1 MAARNEASW
10 LRLQKPKPC
19 SWVTPLATIA
29 PLRRFCGPTE
39 EVMKKLKSILLA
51 LLLSVAF
58 AGSHVPSAFAGE
70 QEAVAPAVAEEPG
83 FFDSVLGSINKV
95 VETAF
100 FFSVIGD
107 AIQAPDLDD
116 KGQPVIDEMTGKT
129 KTHTIGLPFVVVVL
143 VSGALFFTVWY
154 RFINFRGFRH
164 AINVVRGK
172 YDDPEDIGEITHFQA
187 LTSALSATV
196 GLGNIAGVAIAIQ
209 LGGPGAVFWM
219 VLTAVFGMTSKFN
232 SCTLAQIYRKKN
244 PDGSIAGGPMYY
256 LDIGLR
262 ELGGPVFP
270 FLGKVLGVLF
280 ALMCIG
286 GSLGG
291 GNMFQSNQSFEAL
304 SNAFG
309 VSEDFNHIF
318 GVTMAGLVAAV
329 IIGGIKR
336 IGAATSK
343 IVPGMVALYVGA
355 CLFVL
360 VTHLS
365 ELPASLALIFERAFS
380 QNAMYGG
387 AAGVLVWGV
396 QRAAFSNEA
405 GVGSASIIHAAAKT
419 DEPVREGMVA
429 MLGPII
435 DTVIVCVMT
444 AMVVIVTGAW
454 EDPSIPQ
461 KAGITLT
468 NAAFG
473 RAISWFPAVLS
484 ICVLLF
490 AYSTMISWSYYGER
504 AWVYLLDHFS
514 GLGQRTLVVYRGLFV
529 LCVYV
534 GAVTN
539 LEQVLAF
546 SDMMILVMALPNIIG
561 GMILAPKVLPK
572 VKDYWSRYTS
582 GKMKPFS

>member
-1 MAARNEASW
+1 M
-10 LRLQKPKPC
+10 Q
-19 SWVTPLATIA
+19 
-29 PLRRFCGPTE
+29 
-39 EVMKKLKSILLA
+39 KLKSILIA
-51 LLLSVAF
+51 LLLLGALF
-58 AGSHVPSAFAGE
+58 SAS
-70 QEAVAPAVAEEPG
+70 APAQAAEPEAASAPAEEVS
-83 FFDSVLGSINKV
+83 FFDAALGAINGV
-95 VETAF
+95 VAKAF
-100 FFSVIGD
+100 FFSVTGD
-107 AIQAPDLDD
+107 AIQAPDMD
-116 KGQPVIDEMTGKT
+116 KQGNPVIDEQTGLP
-129 KTHTIGLPFVVVVL
+129 KTHTVGLPFVVVVL
-143 VSGALFFTVWY
+143 VVGALFFTIWY
-154 RFINFRGFRH
+154 RFINIRGLRH
-164 AINVVRGK
+164 AVDVVRGK
-172 YDDPEDIGEITHFQA
+172 YDDPNDIGEISHFQA

-219 VLTAVFGMTSKFN
+219 VLTALFGMTAKFS
-232 SCTLAQIYRKKN
+232 SCTLAQMYRQKN
-244 PDGSIAGGPMYY
+244 ADGSIAGGPMYY
-256 LDIGLR
+256 LDIGMR
-262 ELGGPVFP
+262 GLGGPVFP
-270 FLGKVLGVLF
+270 LLGKVFGVLF

-286 GSLGG
+286 GSMGG

-309 VSEDFNHIF
+309 IDRSYNHIF
-318 GVTMAGLVAAV
+318 GLVMAALVAVV

-355 CLFVL
+355 CLFIL
-360 VTHLS
+360 ATHIDQ
-365 ELPASLALIFERAFS
+365 LPASLVLIFERAFS
-380 QNAMYGG
+380 ENAVYGG

-429 MLGPII
+429 MLGPLI

-484 ICVLLF
+484 ICVILF

-504 AWVYLLDHFS
+504 AWVYLLDHFG

-572 VKDYWSRYTS
+572 VLDYWSRYTA